1 MKYKSDLIMV
11 ICCIGLF
18 IGSIYE
24 IYNKNKKL
32 QNKEISV
39 LQFTFLSF
47 FLIYLTIWCG
57 FAAYSYYT
65 GSHEKLVS
73 VAFMPFWIVG
83 LYMYVSAP
91 YKKHHQSV

>member
-1 MKYKSDLIMV
+1 MKYKSAFIML

-24 IYNKNKKL
+24 IYKKHKKL
-32 QNKEISV
+32 KNQEISTV
-39 LQFTFLSF
+39 KFTFLSF
-47 FLIYLTIWCG
+47 FLIYLTTWCG

-65 GSHEKLVS
+65 GSYGKLVS

-83 LYMYVSAP
+83 LYMYVSAA
-91 YKKHHQSV
+91 YKKTPS